1 MTAIRLQL
9 EAVGLGHLWSE
20 GDLDWIAE
28 ELERRRS
35 FAVEGTAGA
44 RALLLASTLVEWW
57 RGDFPTFD
65 ESSAV
70 VLQVALE
77 RGDTLTAAV
86 VTALSGMTAAL
97 RGQHELA
104 AKEFDA
110 ALELVSSI
118 DAPAVDVTIRSM
130 RIAVL
135 HAPEWSE
142 VAAELDSCRGICER
156 LGRPDIAASVD
167 LAEGWALASVGRFD
181 DAIGTLERAAGGEQ
195 APLDRAIALTRMAEV
210 EALAGRRE
218 RAIEVANDACAIFE
232 KWNARYWMA
241 RSAVLLSSLESDR
254 GGRRMRAALDGSR
267 DDPAYA
273 RLFAPSSELV
283 INLRNGPAI
292 CRDGEPLTFLTR
304 HAEATV
310 RLLAA
315 AGERGMDVRD
325 LTSLLWPEAD
335 DGKVGQRLR
344 TMLWQVRSG
353 LGSDSWRLQRRRDHV
368 SLDCTGIAVDGRIDR
383 KAIAAAF
390 GG

>member
-1 MTAIRLQL
+1 MSAIRLQL
-9 EAVGLGHLWSE
+9 EAVGLGHLWTE

-28 ELERRRS
+28 ELGRRRS
-35 FAVEGTAGA
+35 FAVDGTAGA
-44 RALLLASTLVEWW
+44 RALLLASTLTEWW
-57 RGDFPTFD
+57 RGDFPTFEEISRD
-65 ESSAV
+65 
-70 VLQVALE
+70 VLEAALQ
-77 RGDTLTAAV
+77 RDDVLTAAV
-86 VTALSGMTAAL
+86 ITALFGMTAAL
-97 RGQHELA
+97 RGEDELA
-104 AKEFDA
+104 AKEIDA
-110 ALELVSSI
+110 ALELVSAI
-118 DAPAVDVTIRSM
+118 DAPAVDVTVRSM

-142 VAAELDSCRGICER
+142 VAAELDSCRALADR

-181 DAIGTLERAAGGEQ
+181 DAIDMLERAAGGDQ
-195 APLDRAIALTRMAEV
+195 APLDRAIALTRLAEV
-210 EALAGRRE
+210 RALGGQRD
-218 RAIEVANDACAIFE
+218 RAIEVASDACAIFE

-241 RSAVLLSSLESDR
+241 RTAVLLSSLESDR
-254 GGRRMRAALDGSR
+254 GGRRMRAALDGAC

-273 RLFAPSSELV
+273 RLFAPTGELV

-292 CRDGEPLTFLTR
+292 SRDGEPLTFLTR

-315 AGERGMDVRD
+315 AGERGMDVQEI
-325 LTSLLWPEAD
+325 TSLLWPEAD
-335 DGKVGQRLR
+335 DAKVGQRFR

-353 LGSDSWRLQRRRDHV
+353 LGSDSWRLQRRRDRV
-368 SLDCTGIAVDGRIDR
+368 TLDCTGIAVDGRLDR